1 MRRWWRLARVLL
13 RREVDDG
20 GVRTGDDGA
29 WVLLRGD
36 GGLWDAVGV
45 VVGVVV

>member
-20 GVRTGDDGA
+20 GA

-36 GGLWDAVGV
+36 GGPWDAVGV

>member
-1 MRRWWRLARVLL
+1 MRRWWRLAGVLL

-20 GVRTGDDGA
+20 GARTGDDGA